1 MSSSLSTDQFL
12 SRQVSAP
19 IIIPDDHSVGGGS
32 IGNRSCKSTSYR
44 NTGGKC
50 PNAATR
56 DEKPA
61 NNSIA
66 SSSSSESSQSVLA
79 PLLPSPSSSPRNIF
93 RSNIKIPNAAPP
105 HDDHCNHHGNIIH
118 QQHVRE
124 VAAEEGEEGTF
135 YIGLVRS
142 LSSKVSLAACPSSRS
157 SAVVHPLP
165 LLRSHTD
172 TTLTTNGVA
181 CSSTTSSEKNNSIK
195 SFFSSFQRSNTHIT
209 QTSTKSLKRRKS
221 RLLRNSLKRLDS
233 SQRLALTCNG
243 SDLSQLYLSGP
254 EVDTMDLLSG
264 AMSAPGC
271 RSESYCASRRRS
283 GWNQTQPQQH
293 QRQPPK
299 APRRDSLGSVKS
311 IESCDSTWDNST
323 IGSWASSPSQPSLS
337 WLEAADIYARKR
349 SFSRRK
355 SSYLRFLELDL
366 MKEIRESEHGGADN
380 EYGYGME
387 NGNVKGKEKDIVWI
401 EETAYK
407 EHCEHRTETPSA
419 VATTRTARPLSS
431 SSLYSS
437 PYASMMSTCQN
448 FLTKCRSPLILVPAM
463 MLLDLVLGV
472 SLSLYDSNLLRN
484 VPGFRFP
491 LCYAWTQK
499 FTNAVASLL
508 LICLSRRQEM
518 EMRVRMKREREREVE
533 KEVEIEKI
541 GHYNYEN
548 NRNNPG
554 NRNGKQHNIH
564 TQHDK
569 QTNSSSNQEFSSSL
583 SSPSITTST
592 PPTMKSY
599 HESMF
604 IEQNAPNE
612 QEPLT
617 ELPSFQT
624 FRQHVVPLTAI
635 ALVQTISS
643 ALANQSLRLLPL
655 PLFKV
660 VLMCGPIV
668 VALLTSIIEGQIYT
682 KGRLVALCLIGMG
695 ACRAVYSEAGV
706 ADNPRSVMVG
716 AGYALGA
723 CSFSGIGLVLSSA
736 LMHGG
741 QSDDDDDNEED
752 ECDENAMPIGVE
764 MSGMSGRGE
773 GSREMDKLLTTEQN
787 VFPQESSKIY
797 DNTRNGKCNNNIGD
811 GVAIEKQREQSN
823 RIDEELHPLSLLFYL
838 SCEQVL
844 MLSVY
849 LCPWDELGTPM
860 EEVFNGEEEPGEFL
874 SFIMYF
880 AQNPRNTS
888 LYLMTGSMMALCLA
902 VLTFVLVN
910 RTSPVAASLLGN
922 VRSIATVAISSM
934 VFEGVVKRDGGGS
947 GGNGM
952 FGYTMTLAGGIL
964 YALAALQTDGSSS
977 K

>member
-1 MSSSLSTDQFL
+1 
-12 SRQVSAP
+12 VA
-19 IIIPDDHSVGGGS
+19 
-32 IGNRSCKSTSYR
+32 
-44 NTGGKC
+44 
-50 PNAATR
+50 
-56 DEKPA
+56 
-61 NNSIA
+61 
-66 SSSSSESSQSVLA
+66 
-79 PLLPSPSSSPRNIF
+79 
-93 RSNIKIPNAAPP
+93 P
-105 HDDHCNHHGNIIH
+105 HDDHCNHGNVIH

-124 VAAEEGEEGTF
+124 VTAEEGEECTL

-142 LSSKVSLAACPSSRS
+142 LSSKVSLAASPSSRS
-157 SAVVHPLP
+157 SSVFHPLP

-172 TTLTTNGVA
+172 TTLTTDGVTR
-181 CSSTTSSEKNNSIK
+181 SSTKSNEKNNSIK
-195 SFFSSFQRSNTHIT
+195 SFFSSFQRSNT
-209 QTSTKSLKRRKS
+209 QTSQTSAKSLTRRKS
-221 RLLRNSLKRLDS
+221 RLLKKSLKRLDS

-254 EVDTMDLLSG
+254 EVDTLDLLSS
-264 AMSAPGC
+264 AVSAPGC

-337 WLEAADIYARKR
+337 WLEAADIYAKKR

-355 SSYLRFLELDL
+355 SSYLRFLELDV
-366 MKEIRESEHGGADN
+366 MNEIRESEHGGEDN
-380 EYGYGME
+380 EYGSGME
-387 NGNVKGKEKDIVWI
+387 NGNVKGKEREIVWI

-407 EHCEHRTETPSA
+407 EHYEHRTETPSA
-419 VATTRTARPLSS
+419 IATTRTARPLPS

-437 PYASMMSTCQN
+437 PYASIKSTCQN
-448 FLTKCRSPLILVPAM
+448 LLTKCRSPLILVPAM

-499 FTNAVASLL
+499 FTNAVASLV

-518 EMRVRMKREREREVE
+518 EMRVWMKREREREMGR
-533 KEVEIEKI
+533 EVEMEEI
-541 GHYNYEN
+541 GCYNYEY
-548 NRNNPG
+548 NRNNTG
-554 NRNGKQHNIH
+554 NRDGKQHNTH

-569 QTNSSSNQEFSSSL
+569 PTYSEEEFPSSL
-583 SSPSITTST
+583 SSSSITKST
-592 PPTMKSY
+592 PPTIKPY
-599 HESMF
+599 QENMF

-617 ELPSFQT
+617 ELPSLQT
-624 FRQHVVPLTAI
+624 LRQHLVPLTAI
-635 ALVQTISS
+635 ALVQTVSS

-668 VALLTSIIEGQIYT
+668 VALLTSTIEGQIYT
-682 KGRLVALCLIGMG
+682 KGRLVALSLIGMG

-723 CSFSGIGLVLSSA
+723 CAFSGIGLVLSSA

-741 QSDDDDDNEED
+741 QSDDEDND
-752 ECDENAMPIGVE
+752 EQDEGDENAMPNGVE
-764 MSGMSGRGE
+764 MRGMSGRGE
-773 GSREMDKLLTTEQN
+773 GSREMGKLLTTGQN
-787 VFPQESSKIY
+787 IFPQESSKII
-797 DNTRNGKCNNNIGD
+797 DNTRNGKCNNNIGN

-860 EEVFNGEEEPGEFL
+860 EEIFNGEEEPGEFL

-880 AQNPRNTS
+880 AQNPQSTS

-902 VLTFVLVN
+902 LLTFVLVN

-934 VFEGVVKRDGGGS
+934 VFEGVVKREGGGS

-952 FGYTMTLAGGIL
+952 FGYGMTLAGGIL
-964 YALAALQTDGSSS
+964 YALAALQRDGSSS